1 MRLSSVALLSFAA
14 VVLAAPGPHAEF
26 TPPVILERV
35 CGMKTNIKIDKLTRP
50 LCCRANEILCVPN

>member
-35 CGMKTNIKIDKLTRP
+35 CGMKTNI
-50 LCCRANEILCVPN
+50 